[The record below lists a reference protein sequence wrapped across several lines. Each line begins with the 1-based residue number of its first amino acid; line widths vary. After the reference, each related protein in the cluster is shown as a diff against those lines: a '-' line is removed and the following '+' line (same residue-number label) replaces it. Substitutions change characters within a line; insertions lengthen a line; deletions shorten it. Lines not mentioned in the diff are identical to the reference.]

1 MERNKMK
8 KLISLMLILCMACML
23 IPAMAEEE
31 SPAGVWYGDYSGAVM
46 ILTLGEDGSAS
57 MEVSGNVM
65 GTGTWAVVDGKIE
78 ITMNDMSGEPSTVV
92 ATLADGVL
100 TMADD
105 TMSVDFTR
113 EPIEAWAPA
122 EVKADAAAEDFDGEW
137 VVAKVSMMGM
147 MLDAA
152 SIGMGDVGVKIENC
166 TVVFSGSSES
176 ITFFTGTDPIELPYE
191 NGALVYSVDIP
202 NDAEPLTFT
211 MKAEL
216 LQDGMLAVTIDM
228 GTAMALYFTKAAE

>member
-1 MERNKMK
+1 MK
-8 KLISLMLILCMACML
+8 KLISLLLILCMACML
-23 IPAMAEEE
+23 IPAMAEE
-31 SPAGVWYGDYSGAVM
+31 SPAGVWYADYSGAVM

-57 MEVSGNVM
+57 MEVSGTQM
-65 GTGTWAVVDGKIE
+65 GSGTWAIVDGKIE
-78 ITMNDMSGEPSTVV
+78 ITMTDMTGEPSTQV

-100 TMADD
+100 TMGDD
-105 TMSVDFTR
+105 TMTVDFTR
-113 EPIEAWAPA
+113 EPIEVWAPA

-137 VVAKVSMMGM
+137 TIAKVDMMGM

-152 SIGMGDVGVKIENC
+152 SVGIGDMGVKIENC
-166 TVVFSGSSES
+166 IVVFSGSSES
-176 ITFFTGTDPIELPYE
+176 VTSFIGTDPIELPYE
-191 NGALVYSVDIP
+191 NGALVYSVEIP

-228 GTAMALYFTKAAE
+228 GTAMAMYFTKAAAEEPAA